1 MHRAGSVVNRCL
13 MTAEATSDASA
24 PPVPERERLLTREFV
39 TLMATASVYFLATG
53 AVNALLPKFVVDE
66 LGGTEAT
73 AGFVMGSAAFSALA
87 TRIWFGRT
95 ADRRGARRILVL
107 GALLGAVSFAILAIS
122 DTLATATTARLVL
135 GASGA
140 AMVTAATMLGIQLAP
155 ESRRSQAAA
164 FVLISFHAG
173 MGLGPMIAEALLA
186 ASSYAWV
193 WICAAGV
200 SVASA
205 GIAMML
211 TLRPGDPN
219 AEPSPMI
226 HRNALLPGIVTLF
239 GVFAFNGYMT
249 FLPLYARD
257 VGLEDAGLAFLVASL
272 TMVVIRGTLG
282 RVPDIVGPVRAGS
295 AALVFTAAAAAA
307 VALWPTPVGVI
318 VGAGMISAGLS
329 LQSPSFIALAVRGV
343 SDRERGSAMAT
354 FTAFYDIA
362 GAIVGPVLGLIV
374 TSAGYRPAFLTT
386 AAMSVVGLVILQT
399 AVAPRLR

>member
-1 MHRAGSVVNRCL
+1 

-24 PPVPERERLLTREFV
+24 PPVSDHERLLTREFV
-39 TLMATASVYFLATG
+39 TLMITASVYFLATG

-95 ADRRGARRILVL
+95 ADRRGARRILVIGGVL
-107 GALLGAVSFAILAIS
+107 GAIAFVMLAASDSLGG
-122 DTLATATTARLVL
+122 ATGARLVL

-173 MGLGPMIAEALLA
+173 MGLGPMVAEAMLDALSYSWVWLA
-186 ASSYAWV
+186 AAGTSLASSL
-193 WICAAGV
+193 
-200 SVASA
+200 
-205 GIAMML
+205 IAML
-211 TLRPGDPN
+211 LHFRPGDPE

-226 HRNALLPGIVTLF
+226 HRNALLPGVVTLF

-257 VGLEDAGLAFLVASL
+257 VGLEDAGLAFLVASI
-272 TMVVIRGTLG
+272 TMVIIRGSLG
-282 RVPDIVGPVRAGS
+282 WVPDRVGAVRAGS
-295 AALVFTAAAAAA
+295 AALVFTAFAAA
-307 VALWPTPVGVI
+307 VVAMWATPLGVVIGAALI
-318 VGAGMISAGLS
+318 AAGLS

-354 FTAFYDIA
+354 FTAFYDVA
-362 GAIVGPVLGLIV
+362 GAIVGPVMGLIV
-374 TSAGYRPAFLTT
+374 ANAGYRPAFLTT
-386 AAMSVVGLVILQT
+386 AAMSIIGLFVLQT
-399 AVAPRLR
+399 VLAPRLS